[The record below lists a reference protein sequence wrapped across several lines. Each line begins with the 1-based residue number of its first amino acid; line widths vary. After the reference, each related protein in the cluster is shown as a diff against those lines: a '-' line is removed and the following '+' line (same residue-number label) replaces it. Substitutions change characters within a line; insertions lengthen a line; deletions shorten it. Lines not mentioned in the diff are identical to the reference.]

1 MPVDD
6 NSLMRRVQAGEH
18 QCFNELVIRYRQ
30 AFLRVAESKLS
41 YSARAED
48 VVQETFLAVFAAR
61 DSFDPSMSFRAWAW
75 TILLNL
81 CRRDLKR
88 QSSTPTTNEV
98 EVADTDGQQMRR
110 SPRFTSVLQEVLVS
124 ERNKQLQ
131 IWLRRLPENQ
141 ADALRLRFF
150 AGLKFQE
157 IAEAMQCSLNAAKMR
172 VKNGLLKLA
181 NWAQQYEPLD
191 TEGDIR

>member
-18 QCFNELVIRYRQ
+18 QCFDELVVRYRR
-30 AFLRVAESKLS
+30 AFLRVAQSKLGHP
-41 YSARAED
+41 ARAED
-48 VVQETFLAVFAAR
+48 VVQETFLAIFAAR
-61 DSFDPSMSFRAWAW
+61 DSFDPALSFQAWAW

-88 QSSTPTTNEV
+88 QASLPSSMEV
-98 EVADTDGQQMRR
+98 ELSDADANQTRR
-110 SPRFTSVLQEVLVS
+110 DRRFTSVLQEVLVA
-124 ERNKQLQ
+124 ERNEQLQ
-131 IWLRRLPENQ
+131 IWLRQLPESQ

-150 AGLKFQE
+150 VELKFQE
-157 IAEAMQCSLNAAKMR
+157 IAEAMQCSLNTAKMR
-172 VKNGLLKLA
+172 FKTGLLKLA